1 MAEKKVP
8 VRTRRVKT
16 PISSNVRN
24 DILEAAVRVF
34 SQKTFEGASL
44 SEIAQAANISHPLVH
59 YHFGSK
65 EKLWKAAVDHVWSN
79 LRHDYRAIIDASVD
93 IQPIDTLKI
102 LCRAYGSFAQK
113 YPQHIGMI
121 TNEIRTSGPRFDW
134 LIDNY
139 ILPIHQ
145 DMNEVI
151 RKAMDMGQV
160 KNIPMEVITLIMF
173 VSISHFFSVSPLLQR
188 IYGVDSQDKDA
199 VKNQIA
205 HSIDI
210 LFNGISPR

>member
-8 VRTRRVKT
+8 GTKRVKT
-16 PISSNVRN
+16 PISSNMR
-24 DILEAAVRVF
+24 DEILAAAIQVF

-65 EKLWKAAVDHVWSN
+65 EKLWKAAVEHVWSN
-79 LRHDYRAIIDASVD
+79 LRHDYRAIIEASVD

-102 LCRAYGSFAQK
+102 LCRAYGHFATK
-113 YPQHIGMI
+113 HPQHIGMI
-121 TNEIRTSGPRFDW
+121 TNEIRSSGPRFDW

-139 ILPIHQ
+139 ILPIHR
-145 DMNEVI
+145 DMNQVI
-151 RKAMDMGQV
+151 QKAIDMGQV
-160 KNIPMEVITLIMF
+160 KKIPMEVITLIMF
-173 VSISHFFSVSPLLQR
+173 VSISHFFSVSPLVQK
-188 IYGVDSQDKDA
+188 IYGIDSQDEDA
-199 VKNQIA
+199 VKKQIT

-210 LFNGISPR
+210 LFNGIAP

>member
-1 MAEKKVP
+1 MAEKKAP
-8 VRTRRVKT
+8 SRGKRMKA

-24 DILEAAVRVF
+24 DILEAAVQVF

-44 SEIAQAANISHPLVH
+44 SEIAQTANISHPLVH

-65 EKLWKAAVDHVWSN
+65 EKLWKAAVDHVWSV

-102 LCRAYGSFAQK
+102 LCRAYGRFSQK

-121 TNEIRTSGPRFDW
+121 TNEVRTTGPRLDW

-139 ILPIHQ
+139 ISPIHG
-145 DMNEVI
+145 DLNEIVQ
-151 RKAMDMGQV
+151 KAAEKGQI
-160 KNIPMEVITLIMF
+160 KSIPLEFISPIMF
-173 VSISHFFSVSPLLQR
+173 VSISHFFSISPMVQR
-188 IYGVDSQDKDA
+188 IYGVDTQDDDA
-199 VKNQIA
+199 VKNQISHA
-205 HSIDI
+205 IDI
-210 LFNGISPR
+210 LFNGIAI